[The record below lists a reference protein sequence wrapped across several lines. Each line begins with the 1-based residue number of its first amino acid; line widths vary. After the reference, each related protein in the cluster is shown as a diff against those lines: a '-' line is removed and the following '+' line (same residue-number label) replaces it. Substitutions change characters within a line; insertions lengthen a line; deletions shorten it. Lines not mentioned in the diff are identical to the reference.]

1 MRMNVHSHSLES
13 PPMSLSEVNSFSR
26 PQNPSP
32 RSDEILD
39 MIRPTFAGKGF
50 DGASMQD
57 LARAAGMSVGNF
69 YRYFPSKAAIVEA
82 IVMRDMA
89 HIEQDFSEV
98 ILAPAPLSE
107 LRLKLSQR
115 LNDPNCAQDGVLWA
129 EISAAAL
136 RKPEVAQIVAQMETM
151 VLSYLLTVFV
161 RVTGLQDAEVARKYA
176 PHAGLILMLVRGNAI
191 QKAQETAL
199 GHNHKTYGLTALIER
214 QIQSTLDE
222 ISNVSD
228 KN

>member
-1 MRMNVHSHSLES
+1 
-13 PPMSLSEVNSFSR
+13 MSLSEVNSFSR

-161 RVTGLQDAEVARKYA
+161 RVTGLQDVEVARKYA
-176 PHAGLILMLVRGNAI
+176 PHAGLVLMLVRGNAI
-191 QKAQETAL
+191 QKEQETAL

>member
-1 MRMNVHSHSLES
+1 
-13 PPMSLSEVNSFSR
+13 MSLSEVNSFSR

-161 RVTGLQDAEVARKYA
+161 RVTGLQDVEVARKYA

-199 GHNHKTYGLTALIER
+199 GHNHKTYDLTALIER

>member
-1 MRMNVHSHSLES
+1 
-13 PPMSLSEVNSFSR
+13 MSLSEVNSFSR

-82 IVMRDMA
+82 IVIRDMA
-89 HIEQDFSEV
+89 YIEQDFSEV

-161 RVTGLQDAEVARKYA
+161 RVTGLQDAEVACKYA

-199 GHNHKTYGLTALIER
+199 GYNHKTYDLTALIER